1 MISAYL
7 LFGVAFVLIVLGFVA
22 LLMQRT
28 YLDAKTRKPVEIK
41 LPVLGKLKANYPAL
55 VFVFLGA
62 FLAHVA
68 FANSFPPRRVE
79 WTLTGSLKHPANK
92 KVDWPRGHDLAL
104 VPNVVKERVGDN
116 GEFELVAVI
125 DEGKRIED
133 VFELLVFNHPEGSV
147 RVPLRDQY
155 EAFLG
160 KKSSLLSKAT
170 GHTRH
175 YAQIPIETFTTSE
188 DVP

>member
-1 MISAYL
+1 
-7 LFGVAFVLIVLGFVA
+7 LGFVA
-22 LLMQRT
+22 LLMQKT
-28 YLDAKTRKPVEIK
+28 YLDAKTRKPIEIK
-41 LPVLGKLKANYPAL
+41 VPVLGKMKTNYPAL
-55 VFVFLGA
+55 AFVFLGA
-62 FLAHVA
+62 FLAYVG
-68 FANSFPPRRVE
+68 FVNSFPPRRVE
-79 WTLTGSLKHPANK
+79 WTLTGSLKHPDNK
-92 KVDWPRGHDLAL
+92 RVDWPRGHDLAL
-104 VPNVVKERVGDN
+104 IPTTIKERVGDN
-116 GEFELVAVI
+116 GDFELVAMI

-155 EAFLG
+155 EAFVE

-188 DVP
+188 NVP